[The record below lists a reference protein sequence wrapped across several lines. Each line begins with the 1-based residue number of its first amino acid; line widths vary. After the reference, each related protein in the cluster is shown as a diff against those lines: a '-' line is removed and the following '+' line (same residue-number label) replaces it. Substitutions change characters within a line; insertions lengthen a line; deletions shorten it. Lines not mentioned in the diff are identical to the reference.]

1 LGALMLKAAGP
12 RRKRNWLAGAGWVTL
27 AKAARAAGVKP
38 SRFRAQIR
46 RLDEEHGGVLLRQFG
61 PGTKHS
67 YQHVHLPALRKILTP
82 EPELAGQEV
91 AALRARVEEL
101 EAGLLATR
109 TALRS
114 GLRELRKAVAEV
126 TASFVALAAQPE
138 PRPKLPSALLPG
150 GKQRRRRRRRK
161 RPRGRPRGGQVAPRP
176 RPRDAWDEAEEV
188 GVRRIRFIGDD

>member
-1 LGALMLKAAGP
+1 MDPQTLSLGAYQDSFVRSL
-12 RRKRNWLAGAGWVTL
+12 RVWREENRV
-27 AKAARAAGVKP
+27 
-38 SRFRAQIR
+38 R
-46 RLDEEHGGVLLRQFG
+46 RLWEKDPSLWTGKDEARWLGWLDVVGRER
-61 PGTKHS
+61 S
-67 YQHVHLPALRKILTP
+67 
-82 EPELAGQEV
+82 
-91 AALRARVEEL
+91 RVEEL